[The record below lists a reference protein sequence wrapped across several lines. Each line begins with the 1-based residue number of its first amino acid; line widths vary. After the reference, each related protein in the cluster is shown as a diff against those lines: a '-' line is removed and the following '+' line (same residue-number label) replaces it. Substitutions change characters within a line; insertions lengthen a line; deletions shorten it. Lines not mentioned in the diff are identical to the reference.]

1 MLGAPPIEI
10 FLVLLLPLR
19 FLLVIPVVQ
28 RSRADI
34 YRLPALSGKAVGKVG
49 QRAQNPVADPHAV
62 LRKRLALRIPSLD
75 CRHIRRWCGDGRL
88 GARRADVL
96 RAWRANSR
104 HLLIDWQEVAASS
117 SAAGL
122 MPLVW
127 HEIEVGWSIATVLLH
142 VHQPLCKRRTVV
154 ICVLNFEH

>member
-34 YRLPALSGKAVGKVG
+34 YRLPALSGKTVGKVS

-62 LRKRLALRIPSLD
+62 LGKRLALRIPSLD
-75 CRHIRRWCGDGRL
+75 LRLISWRL
-88 GARRADVL
+88 GALHSGVLGRCGADRLLLVNWQKVT
-96 RAWRANSR
+96 ASR
-104 HLLIDWQEVAASS
+104 S
-117 SAAGL
+117 SATCRAPG
-122 MPLVW
+122 VW
-127 HEIEVGWSIATVLLH
+127 HECTVCERAAIALHHIEKAVSQW
-142 VHQPLCKRRTVV
+142 
-154 ICVLNFEH
+154 